1 MNGSIIPFP
10 ILTVEAMSVHDWEPA
25 LTLRLPAEPSA
36 ELLDE
41 ARYQVMAY
49 LHWLSVDAAPHTAPE
64 ELRRE
69 INRAAAR
76 LIEICF
82 AKQDAEARSR
92 EG

>member
-1 MNGSIIPFP
+1 MLSFCYYFADGLWHLHLASA
-10 ILTVEAMSVHDWEPA
+10 AMSAQPESK
-25 LTLRLPAEPSA
+25 SA
-36 ELLDE
+36 MDANDE
-41 ARYQVMAY
+41 IG
-49 LHWLSVDAAPHTAPE
+49 APE